1 MAIVNENSAGSVL
14 ALQAEVR
21 RLREELATHSGI
33 QPTST
38 IGRAVHHEGGYDR
51 LMELEVL
58 LSKCT
63 ECDFPFIFL
72 TLHSPRRQ

>member
-1 MAIVNENSAGSVL
+1 MNENSAGSVL

-21 RLREELATHSGI
+21 RLREELASLSGGHLGALPNAN
-33 QPTST
+33 QS
-38 IGRAVHHEGGYDR
+38 GKFDR

-63 ECDFPFIFL
+63 PPYL
-72 TLHSPRRQ
+72 PYSPPKQHFCCP